1 MRLSYIK
8 MPPSSELD
16 IPGAVLRTLILVFV
30 FRPHLISP
38 LGPLVQLSY
47 VLHPVLAVLLTILPT
62 GSEMMRPSPVELETP
77 LLFAPNVTP
86 GTFMKTEEA
95 EPLDLP
101 QNDSMLFPCPADATL
116 VKRQGH
122 SKRKAED
129 HIPRPP
135 NAFILFRSSFIRS
148 QHVSSDVETDHSTL
162 SKIIGLT
169 WQNLPE
175 KERQVWHE
183 KARLAKEEHRRKF
196 PGYTFRPN
204 VKGKKAGKRTVRE
217 VFPKDLK
224 RCAKIAELL
233 VKGKKGGALDVAMQ
247 EFDKNHKMEIV
258 TKFEEPITAQQFAR
272 SSFAPVEEEGTR
284 RQHQPIAL
292 PRLTIDTFCIPSLSS
307 PSPVEYESTHSPL
320 SATTCSSFG
329 YYAPPSPLDD
339 QLLGPIHPGFHQPG
353 TEPNSP
359 DHEYMGHTAFTHFNT
374 WPACS
379 SPCSSEE
386 PTTPLQS
393 GPIDPPLSFQHTDYY
408 DPTSFPSFDMP
419 QQKSFTDLSQHYYEN
434 SDLILFPGHPHT
446 HQVQPSFDFDFSA
459 FLSTVPHDTL

>member
-1 MRLSYIK
+1 MFI
-8 MPPSSELD
+8 
-16 IPGAVLRTLILVFV
+16 
-30 FRPHLISP
+30 HCSP
-38 LGPLVQLSY
+38 
-47 VLHPVLAVLLTILPT
+47 AVLLTMLST
-62 GSEMMRPSPVELETP
+62 DSEMMSQSPVELDTP

-101 QNDSMLFPCPADATL
+101 QNDSMLFPCPVDSTL

-183 KARLAKEEHRRKF
+183 KARIAKEEHRRKF

-247 EFDKNHKMEIV
+247 EFDRSHKMEIV

-272 SSFAPVEEEGTR
+272 SSSAPVEEEVAR
-284 RQHQPIAL
+284 RGQHQPIVL
-292 PRLTIDTFCIPSLSS
+292 PRLTIDTFCAPALAS
-307 PSPVEYESTHSPL
+307 PSPVDYESSYSPL
-320 SATTCSSFG
+320 SATSMG
-329 YYAPPSPLDD
+329 YYGPPSPLDE
-339 QLLGPIHPGFHQPG
+339 QLLGPIHPGFQHPG
-353 TEPNSP
+353 TEPSSP
-359 DHEYMGHTAFTHFNT
+359 DHHQLMVNTSFPHFNT

-386 PTTPLQS
+386 PTTPLS
-393 GPIDPPLSFQHTDYY
+393 SVSIDPPLSFQHTDYY

-419 QQKSFTDLSQHYYEN
+419 QPKSFSDLPHHHYYEN
-434 SDLILFPGHPHT
+434 SDLMLFPGHPHS
-446 HQVQPSFDFDFSA
+446 HQVQPTFDFDFSA

>member
-1 MRLSYIK
+1 
-8 MPPSSELD
+8 
-16 IPGAVLRTLILVFV
+16 
-30 FRPHLISP
+30 
-38 LGPLVQLSY
+38 
-47 VLHPVLAVLLTILPT
+47 
-62 GSEMMRPSPVELETP
+62 MMRKSPVELETP

-101 QNDSMLFPCPADATL
+101 QNDSMLFPCPEESTP
-116 VKRQGH
+116 VRRHGH

-148 QHVSSDVETDHSTL
+148 QHVSAEVETDHSTL

-183 KARLAKEEHRRKF
+183 KARVAKEEHRRKF

-204 VKGKKAGKRTVRE
+204 AKGKSKPGKRTVRE

-233 VKGKKGGALDVAMQ
+233 VKGKKGGTLDVAMQ
-247 EFDKNHKMEIV
+247 EFDRHHKMEVV

-272 SSFAPVEEEGTR
+272 SSSAPVDEERVRKG
-284 RQHQPIAL
+284 QHHHHI
-292 PRLTIDTFCIPSLSS
+292 TLSS
-307 PSPVEYESTHSPL
+307 RLRERPLHQL
-320 SATTCSSFG
+320 SATTCASG
-329 YYAPPSPLDD
+329 YYAPPSPLDE
-339 QLLGPIHPGFHQPG
+339 QLLGPILPGFQQPG
-353 TEPNSP
+353 TEPSSP
-359 DHEYMGHTAFTHFNT
+359 DHHQLLVNPSFTHFNT

-379 SPCSSEE
+379 SPCSSDA
-386 PTTPLQS
+386 PTTPIQS
-393 GPIDPPLSFQHTDYY
+393 VPIDPPLSFQHTDYY
-408 DPTSFPSFDMP
+408 DPTPFPSFDIP
-419 QQKSFTDLSQHYYEN
+419 QQKSFPDLPSQQYYEN
-434 SDLILFPGHPHT
+434 TDLMLFPGHPHT
-446 HQVQPSFDFDFSA
+446 HQVQPPSFDFDFSA
-459 FLSTVPHDTL
+459 FLSTVSHDTL